1 MLTEDKRLKG
11 RKLAL
16 HLCFEVPLCL
26 LLRHLLLP
34 ILVVLGLER
43 WSETCHTTVAGWRQV
58 EELRVRIL
66 LEEHLLLTL
75 LLLSTGQTRREDGNL
90 LCHVKCLPGRLHRVV
105 CHLGGA
111 CRLFWLKLHFCP
123 TESLLEVYLF
133 Y

>member
-16 HLCFEVPLCL
+16 HLCFEVPLRL

-43 WSETCHTTVAGWRQV
+43 WSETCHTAVAGRRQV
-58 EELRVRIL
+58 EELRIRIL

-75 LLLSTGQTRREDGNL
+75 LLLATGQTRCEDGDL
-90 LCHVKCLPGRLHRVV
+90 LCHVKCL
-105 CHLGGA
+105 A
-111 CRLFWLKLHFCP
+111 D
-123 TESLLEVYLF
+123 
-133 Y
+133 